1 MSEPISLAR
10 PKAEI
15 GRDLRREQLIEIA
28 RQLLGERGLGEVA
41 MDEIAASAGV
51 ARSTLY
57 TYFPSR
63 EALIRACIIGMRDRF
78 AEALSGTPSDAGS
91 PQQRLE
97 ALFGA
102 LLVAVDW
109 APGFFSLVVASQGTG
124 GAVGEAVSGELTV
137 IGLEVIGLV
146 ESIVADVRNSA
157 TQEPL
162 LGAQEL
168 VVLIGQQILG
178 ALMTRAVLDN
188 APSAEDSATSLA
200 AFCLGGLNTPQREDA
215 DHAV

>member
-1 MSEPISLAR
+1 MSEAISLVR
-10 PKAEI
+10 PQAEI

-28 RQLLGERGLGEVA
+28 RQLLGDRGLGEVA

-63 EALIRACIIGMRDRF
+63 EALIRACIAGMRDRF

-91 PQQRLE
+91 PRQRLE

-102 LLVAVDW
+102 LLVTVDW
-109 APGFFSLVVASQGTG
+109 APGFFSLVVASQGSG

-146 ESIVADVRNSA
+146 ESIVADVRDS
-157 TQEPL
+157 TDLEPL
-162 LGAQEL
+162 LSAQEF

-178 ALMTRAVLDN
+178 ALMTRAVIANPL
-188 APSAEDSATSLA
+188 SAEESAQSLA
-200 AFCLGGLNTPQREDA
+200 AFCLGGLNAPQREDS

>member
-10 PKAEI
+10 PKAEF

-91 PQQRLE
+91 PRQRLE

-124 GAVGEAVSGELTV
+124 GAVGEAVSAELTV

-157 TQEPL
+157 TQEQL

-188 APSAEDSATSLA
+188 ALSAEDSATSLA